1 MEMSHTVVRGKPNAA
16 QLHLDSVLDAILL
29 EQGIKPSAE
38 ARSNVPLAQIMLHC
52 FKQRPNE
59 VFLSNAGT
67 GKDITNE
74 QHLKRAISIARTLTG
89 MGLKGKYA
97 IVEMRNHQETL
108 AVYFALIFAGVIPFM
123 MEPNATVY
131 ELTHFLKLVEPSIV
145 FYDGEFEQAMQEAT
159 RACPELQPVLVAAD
173 QPGVLDNFTKGQSD
187 DIASY
192 RVAERAMDDTVIL
205 LPTSGSTGL
214 PKAVILTNRGLTTV
228 LPTIWTYHSRFPTPT
243 RRMMILTTIQWVTF
257 TMFTTTSVA
266 YHVPIVMTPKAIT
279 ADHVIE
285 IMEKYRPT
293 WGYLAPAFAVSLV
306 PLIRPDQLSSFEI
319 MYLLGAPASPTLM
332 GNLKAKMTETARL
345 CDGYGITETHG
356 LIAIPDK
363 DAPMKSNGWVLNF
376 LNYKIVDDEGQERGR
391 GENGE
396 LWVKGSSVFKGYH
409 KNLAAYEE
417 AVTPDGW
424 FKTGDEFHL
433 DENERLSYVVRKKI
447 TFKHMGAHVSPEE
460 VERVICSIPG
470 VHESVVCPSE
480 KGAVAAVVLLPG
492 ADVTREQI
500 HAVVNSTLS
509 EHKRLH
515 GGLAFVPSLPHTH
528 SAKLKRNEC
537 SKLIEELIKSGDCY

>member
-1 MEMSHTVVRGKPNAA
+1 MSHTVVRGKPNAA
-16 QLHLDSVLDAILL
+16 QLYLDTVLDAILL
-29 EQGIKPSAE
+29 EQGIKPDAT
-38 ARSNVPLAQIMLHC
+38 ARSNVPLAEILLHC
-52 FKQRPNE
+52 LKQRPNE
-59 VFLSNAGT
+59 VFMSNAGT
-67 GKDITNE
+67 GVDITNE
-74 QHLKRAISIARTLTG
+74 QQLKRIVSIARTLTA

-97 IVEMRNHQETL
+97 LVEMRNHQETV
-108 AVYFALIFAGVIPFM
+108 AVFFALIFAGVIPFM

-145 FYDGEFEQAMQEAT
+145 FYDGEFEPAMLEAT
-159 RACPELQPVLVAAD
+159 RACPELMPTLVPAD
-173 QPGVLDNFTKGQSD
+173 QPGVLDNFTKGQPD

-192 RVAERAMDDTVIL
+192 RVAETAMDDTVLL

-228 LPTIWTYHSRFPTPT
+228 LPTPWTYHSSFPSPT
-243 RRMMILTTIQWVTF
+243 KRTMILTTIQWVTF
-257 TMFTTTSVA
+257 TMFTTTSVT
-266 YHVPIVMTPKAIT
+266 YHIPIVMTPKPIT

-306 PLIRPDQLSSFEI
+306 PLIRPDQLSSFET
-319 MYLLGAPASPTLM
+319 MFLLGAPATPTLM
-332 GNLKAKMTETARL
+332 GNLKAKMSETARL

-356 LIAIPDK
+356 LIAIPDR

-376 LNYKIVDDEGQERGR
+376 INYKLVDDEGQERGR
-391 GENGE
+391 GQNGE
-396 LWVKGSSVFKGYH
+396 LWVKGNSVFKGYH
-409 KNLAAYEE
+409 KNMAAYEE
-417 AVTPDGW
+417 TVTPDGW

-433 DENERLSYVVRKKI
+433 DENDRLSYVVRKKI
-447 TFKHMGAHVSPEE
+447 TFKHMGAHVAPEE
-460 VERVICSIPG
+460 VERVICSVPG
-470 VHESVVCPSE
+470 VHESVVCPSD